1 MAVMFVSEL
10 NAVRQKNV
18 GLERDFLKAQKV
30 LIIPALLPPPPTP
43 SLSPADTIFLLSSPG
58 AE

>member
-30 LIIPALLPPPPTP
+30 LIIPALLPPPHPQFV
-43 SLSPADTIFLLSSPG
+43 SR
-58 AE
+58 